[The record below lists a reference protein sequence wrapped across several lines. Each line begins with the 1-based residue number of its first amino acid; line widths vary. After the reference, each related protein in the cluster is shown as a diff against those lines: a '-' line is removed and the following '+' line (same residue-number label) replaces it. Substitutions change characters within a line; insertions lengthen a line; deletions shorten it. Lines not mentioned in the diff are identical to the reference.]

1 MKVLKELF
9 KLCAVLLVLA
19 VAGCA
24 YFYVTR
30 KEHFSS
36 PADFIEEL
44 KGTLSE
50 LPMVALLF

>member
-1 MKVLKELF
+1 MKALKGLL
-9 KLCAVLLVLA
+9 KVCAVLLVLA
-19 VAGCA
+19 VAGCV

-36 PADFIEEL
+36 PADFVDEL

-50 LPMVALLF
+50 MPMVALLF